1 MKNVQRLQL
10 ALGLGYRRVPT
21 VPTIPPCP
29 QAVLCNL
36 PTLHLV
42 HPPSFSC
49 QDTVDPFGEFTSSFR
64 RQKVGAAAAAKI
76 YSPQI
81 RWKLFV

>member
-1 MKNVQRLQL
+1 MCNGCSWLW
-10 ALGLGYRRVPT
+10 VPT

-42 HPPSFSC
+42 HPPLPLYSC
-49 QDTVDPFGEFTSSFR
+49 QDTVDPFGEFTSTFR
-64 RQKVGAAAAAKI
+64 RQKVGAATAAKF
-76 YSPQI
+76 I
-81 RWKLFV
+81 RLKFAGNYLSK